1 MNRSSHTYS
10 LEVGTT
16 DTVSNDGSDPPAKEN
31 DHCRIIQISHRQGR
45 PDIEAIVGDAMM
57 RGEGQHDVVE
67 TIQDNID
74 LGVFMCGPTNLTDS
88 VWKAIKDG
96 EKTKRRLRHGSK
108 PVAVYQEVFEL

>member
-45 PDIEAIVGDAMM
+45 PDIEA
-57 RGEGQHDVVE
+57 EGQHDVVK

-74 LGVFMCGPTNLTDS
+74 LGVFMCGPTNLCLE
-88 VWKAIKDG
+88 G
-96 EKTKRRLRHGSK
+96 YQGRRENEEKIA
-108 PVAVYQEVFEL
+108 PWI